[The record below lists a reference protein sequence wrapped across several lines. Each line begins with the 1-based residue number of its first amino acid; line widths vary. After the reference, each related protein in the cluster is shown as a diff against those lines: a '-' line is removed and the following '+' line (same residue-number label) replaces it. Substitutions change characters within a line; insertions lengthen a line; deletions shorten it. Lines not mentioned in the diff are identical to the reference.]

1 MVQCVLVLIAE
12 GFLFSCCLMTVAQ
25 LCWLLYLT
33 VWPDT
38 LNMAFPN
45 PKGKTNEYINI
56 KYTNCIA
63 EKTEYAYL
71 DL

>member
-1 MVQCVLVLIAE
+1 
-12 GFLFSCCLMTVAQ
+12 MTVAQ

-63 EKTEYAYL
+63 EITVSTL
-71 DL
+71 T

>member
-63 EKTEYAYL
+63 EKTVSTL
-71 DL
+71 T